1 MAMLELLKHRYTI
14 GIGVTL
20 AVGLL
25 MIGFL
30 PASSLA
36 QAKPFVLR
44 YSSGLP
50 HTSHV
55 STVQKFWGEQVEKRT
70 GGKVTVQIYVGGQ
83 LYKHATVLDAVSN
96 GAIEMGLAPL
106 SMWGGYNPVFLFGTT
121 FFMCNSMDQWSKA
134 RDNLD
139 KVLDPLAQKFGVK
152 FLHYIGYS
160 YNGIASRVP
169 IKKFTDVKG
178 LKIRGGGLGTV
189 ESLKAAGAI
198 AVQLDEAEVYDAI
211 SMGAIDGA
219 SSGFDSFYGRK
230 YSEVCKFFVG
240 HVSWVPY
247 VTFINLNVWSNL
259 PKDIQ
264 KIILEVSGAAEALSY
279 DLSEKR
285 YAEAEGFLKSKATV
299 WIWTSEE
306 VSEGRKLLQAY
317 YASWLKKC
325 ADAGYGI
332 QAKKVYDILMETR

>member
-1 MAMLELLKHRYTI
+1 MLELLKHRHTI

-25 MIGFL
+25 MIAFL

-55 STVQKFWGEQVEKRT
+55 STMQKFWGEQVEKKT
-70 GGKVTVQIYVGGQ
+70 DGKVKVQIYVGGQ
-83 LYKHATVLDAVSN
+83 LYKHATVLDAVSS
-96 GAIEMGLAPL
+96 GAVEMGLAPL

-121 FFMCNSMDQWSKA
+121 FFMCNSMDQWRKA

-139 KVLDPLAQKFGVK
+139 EVMGPLAQKFGVK

-160 YNGIASRVP
+160 YNGIASRVA
-169 IKKFTDVKG
+169 IKKFMDIKG

-219 SSGFDSFYGRK
+219 SSGFDSFYGRR

-247 VTFINLNVWSNL
+247 VTFINLKLWNDL

-264 KIILEVSGAAEALSY
+264 KVILEVSGAAETLSY
-279 DLSEKR
+279 ELSEKR
-285 YAEAEGFLKSKATV
+285 YNEAVSFLKSKATV
-299 WIWTSEE
+299 VIWTPEE
-306 VSEGRKLLQAY
+306 VSEGRKMLQSY
-317 YASWLKKC
+317 YGSWLKKC
-325 ADAGYGI
+325 ADAGYGNEARKI
-332 QAKKVYDILMETR
+332 YDILMGTR